1 MSVTECSTIDNQ
13 AQNCVLPQDVS
24 THPQTRVLR
33 LKINS
38 VPVLAACCMGFL
50 HNGGLFVPGLQG
62 LELKQSVFMMLSL
75 PDLVDGTA
83 GRFGVLAKV
92 AWITPVDADR
102 LRTAGTGLHFE
113 KPTDDLQL
121 HIQAL
126 LNGMDSSM
134 DELLSHTL

>member
-13 AQNCVLPQDVS
+13 AQNCVLPTGLSPHQ
-24 THPQTRVLR
+24 QARVLR
-33 LKINS
+33 LKIKS

-50 HNGGLFVPGLQG
+50 QNGGLFVPGLQG
-62 LELKQSVFMMLSL
+62 LELKQSVFIMLSL

-83 GRFGVLAKV
+83 GRFGVLTKV
-92 AWITPVDADR
+92 AWITPVDADG

-113 KPTDDLQL
+113 KPTEDLQL

-126 LNGMDSSM
+126 LNAVDSSM

>member
-1 MSVTECSTIDNQ
+1 MSMTECSTIDNQ
-13 AQNCVLPQDVS
+13 AQNCVLPPDLS
-24 THPQTRVLR
+24 PRPQTRVLR

-50 HNGGLFVPGLQG
+50 HNGGLFVPELQG
-62 LELKQSVFMMLSL
+62 LELKQSVFLMLSL
-75 PDLVDGTA
+75 PDLDDGTA
-83 GRFGVLAKV
+83 GRFGVLARV

-113 KPTDDLQL
+113 KHSDDLQL

-126 LNGMDSSM
+126 LSSMDSSM
-134 DELLSHTL
+134 DQLLSHTL